1 MGDDRREIA
10 SKADDRRLVPWL
22 APCRFRR
29 PSREGLPFIIPDR
42 GELRQTPAS
51 AFFKADTKTNSPD
64 ARTGPTAGHLWLLDN
79 RSRALRSWISIWRHG
94 GKSAHCGERKKWRVR
109 SISCDDGSGCASG
122 VSCGRPCDG
131 LYLGDDWPCVLLRAF
146 ESFACTTLP
155 RRSWILLKETIIY
168 NRLLARPQEPSWLQ
182 EQWKGTV
189 AQSPEASP
197 PRPLLSHAPRLT
209 IVGVRRRCCAPCWV
223 SMA

>member
-1 MGDDRREIA
+1 MAR
-10 SKADDRRLVPWL
+10 SMPVPKTIKRGITFYHTGPGR
-22 APCRFRR
+22 ARTN
-29 PSREGLPFIIPDR
+29 PS
-42 GELRQTPAS
+42 S

-64 ARTGPTAGHLWLLDN
+64 TRTGPTAGHLWLLDN
-79 RSRALRSWISIWRHG
+79 RSRAVRWWSSNWRHG
-94 GKSAHCGERKKWRVR
+94 GTSADCGERKKWRAR

-122 VSCGRPCDG
+122 VSCGRLCGG